1 MERLLI
7 GFFTLA
13 TIFLALFSACSSGSD
28 EEPEPVVPDEEVVV
42 ETVKVMSYNIHHANP
57 PARPGEI
64 DLDAIASV
72 IRTQNPDVV
81 ALQEV
86 DVNTERSG
94 PFNQAAELADRL
106 DMHYFFGKAI
116 DYQGGEYGVAILSR
130 YPLSET
136 VVHRLPTRAGSN
148 GEPRVLTTA
157 KLSLPGGTSI
167 RFGST
172 HLDAQSSDE
181 NRLLQIEEVLEI
193 ASGEELPF
201 IIAGDFNAVPDSEV
215 MNIFDSHFT
224 LSCRLCPAT
233 SSARNPVR
241 TIDYIAFH
249 HPERKFSVKSHQAV
263 NEKQASD
270 HLPIVAEI
278 NVLE

>member
-1 MERLLI
+1 MKRNIIGKSIWTCLL
-7 GFFTLA
+7 
-13 TIFLALFSACSSGSD
+13 LALFSACSSDSD
-28 EEPEPVVPDEEVVV
+28 ADPAPVEPEEEVVV
-42 ETVKVMSYNIHHANP
+42 ETVRVMSYNIHHANP

-64 DLDAIASV
+64 DLDAIAGV
-72 IRTQNPDVV
+72 IRAQNPDVV

-94 PFNQAAELADRL
+94 AFNQAAELAGKL
-106 DMHYFFGKAI
+106 EMNFYFGKAI
-116 DYQGGEYGVAILSR
+116 DYQGGEYGVTILSK

-157 KLSLPGGTSI
+157 KLTLPGGTSL

-181 NRLLQIEEVLEI
+181 NRLLQIARIKEI
-193 ASGEELPF
+193 ALEEELPF

-215 MNIFDSHFT
+215 IDIFDSHFT

-233 SSARNPVR
+233 SSANNPVR
-241 TIDYIAFH
+241 TIDYIAFY
-249 HPERKFSVKSHQAV
+249 HPDRKFSVESHQAV
-263 NEKQASD
+263 NERRASD
-270 HLPIVAEI
+270 HLPIVAVI
-278 NVLE
+278 NILE